1 MLDQIAS
8 DLAEQGFSV
17 CSAALPIELMGGL
30 AAEAKAS
37 QLAPAR
43 VGRGADQVIA
53 PEQRGDRIRWIDD
66 QSDAGRAWLAGC
78 DQLRVHL
85 NRTLMAGL
93 FSFESHFA
101 HYPAGAF
108 YQRHVDAFRGQAN
121 RVVSLVAYLNEGW
134 VDADGGQLVLYPTD
148 QAEVRVTPAMGT
160 LVVFLS
166 EDLAHEVLP
175 AGRDRYSIA
184 GWFRV
189 NQTRAGRIDPPA

>member
-1 MLDQIAS
+1 MRA
-8 DLAEQGFSV
+8 LAEEAV
-17 CSAALPIELMGGL
+17 GGTL
-30 AAEAKAS
+30 S
-37 QLAPAR
+37 PAR
-43 VGRGADQVIA
+43 IGRGVDQVSA
-53 PEQRGDRIRWIDD
+53 PEQRGDRIRWIDEC
-66 QSDAGRAWLAGC
+66 SGAGRTWLAGC

-121 RVVSLVAYLNEGW
+121 RRVSLVAYLNDEW
-134 VDADGGQLVLYPTD
+134 SDADGGQLVLYPTD
-148 QAEVRVTPAMGT
+148 HPQVRVTPAMGT

-175 AGRDRYSIA
+175 ASRDRYSIA

-189 NQTRAGRIDPPA
+189 NQSSTGRVDPPV